1 MPLTATEICAAALVK
16 IGARPIASLEE
27 AGLEAA
33 CARRLYPIAR
43 DALLV
48 AHPWSFTLAHARL
61 DPDAGAGPVADFG
74 RAYALPADHLRT
86 LSAGVGRSAR
96 GLTYRIQGARL
107 LTDAGGDVV
116 VAYQQR
122 VDEALFPALFVQ
134 PLVTRLAA
142 ELCVPVTEGT
152 ARAAELAQLAEL
164 ELRRARLLD
173 SQQATPRRIEDFTL
187 VEARYS

>member
-1 MPLTATEICAAALVK
+1 MPLTAVEICAAALVK
-16 IGARPIASLEE
+16 VGARPIASLEE

-33 CARRLYPIAR
+33 CAKRLYPIVR

-61 DPDAGAGPVADFG
+61 DRDPGAEPWPTSAAPS
-74 RAYALPADHLRT
+74 RSRPTTCARSRPA
-86 LSAGVGRSAR
+86 SAGTRAASPTASRVPGCSPTPTR
-96 GLTYRIQGARL
+96 
-107 LTDAGGDVV
+107 DVV
-116 VAYQQR
+116 IAYQRR
-122 VDEALFPALFVQ
+122 VDEAVFPALFVQ

>member
-61 DPDAGAGPVADFG
+61 DAGAGPVADFG
-74 RAYALPADHLRT
+74 RAYTLPADHLRT

-116 VAYQQR
+116 IAYQQR
-122 VDEALFPALFVQ
+122 VDESLFPALFVQ

-152 ARAAELAQLAEL
+152 TRAAELAQLAEL

>member
-1 MPLTATEICAAALVK
+1 MPLTAVEICAAALVK
-16 IGARPIASLEE
+16 VGARPIAILEE

-33 CARRLYPIAR
+33 CARRLYPIVR

-61 DPDAGAGPVADFG
+61 DRDPGPGPVADFG
-74 RAYALPADHLRT
+74 RAFALPADHLRT
-86 LSAGVGRSAR
+86 LSAGVGRNAR

-107 LTDAGGDVV
+107 LADADRDVV
-116 VAYQQR
+116 IAYQR
-122 VDEALFPALFVQ
+122 RADEAEFPALFVQ

-152 ARAAELAQLAEL
+152 ARAAELIQLAEL

>member
-1 MPLTATEICAAALVK
+1 MPLTAVEICAAALVK
-16 IGARPIASLEE
+16 VGARPIASLEE

-33 CARRLYPIAR
+33 CAKRLYPIVR

-61 DPDAGAGPVADFG
+61 DPTPAPARG
-74 RAYALPADHLRT
+74 RLRPRLRAPGRPPAHALGRRRPERARPDLPHPGCPAAHRRRRGRGDRLPA
-86 LSAGVGRSAR
+86 
-96 GLTYRIQGARL
+96 
-107 LTDAGGDVV
+107 AGGRGVV
-116 VAYQQR
+116 PR
-122 VDEALFPALFVQ
+122 LFVQ

>member
-1 MPLTATEICAAALVK
+1 MPLTAVEICAAALVK

-33 CARRLYPIAR
+33 CARHLYPITR

-61 DPDAGAGPVADFG
+61 EPGAEPMADFG
-74 RAYALPADHLRT
+74 STYALPADHLRT
-86 LSAGVGRSAR
+86 VSAGVGRNAR
-96 GLTYRIQGARL
+96 GLTYRIQGGRL
-107 LTDAGGDVV
+107 LADAGGEVV
-116 VAYQQR
+116 IAYQR
-122 VDEALFPALFVQ
+122 RAAEAEFPALFLQ

-187 VEARYS
+187 VEARFA